1 MLKLTNIVKKYNEN
15 QPNEVQALRGVDLT
29 VEKGEMIAI
38 MGPSGSGKSTL
49 LNIIGCMDTL
59 TSGSYE
65 VDGQKVEELSQK
77 KLAYLRNKKF
87 GFVLQDFGLLTDRSV
102 EENIMVPLLFSKESL
117 KKSTKRIKP
126 ILESL
131 GIADLAKRRANQ
143 LSGGQAQ
150 RVAIARALVN
160 EPDVI
165 LADEPTGALDTHT
178 SSEVVD
184 IFKQLN
190 KQGKTVIIVTHNPE
204 VAKACHKTYI
214 IKDGLI
220 SREEEL

>member
-1 MLKLTNIVKKYNEN
+1 MLNLTNIIKKYNEGK
-15 QPNEVQALRGVDLT
+15 PNEVEALRGVDLK

-49 LNIIGCMDTL
+49 LNIVGCMDTL
-59 TSGSYE
+59 TSGSYLCDGEE
-65 VDGQKVEELSQK
+65 VSALSQK
-77 KLAYLRNKKF
+77 KLAALRNKKF
-87 GFVLQDFGLLTDRSV
+87 GFVLQDFGLLADRSV
-102 EENIMVPLLFSKESL
+102 EENVMVPLLFSKESL
-117 KKSTKRIKP
+117 KSSTKRIKP
-126 ILESL
+126 ILENL

-178 SSEVVD
+178 SEDVVN
-184 IFKQLN
+184 IFKKLN
-190 KQGKTVIIVTHNPE
+190 ESGKTIIIVTHNPE
-204 VAKACHKTYI
+204 VAKACDKTYI
-214 IKDGLI
+214 IRDGLI
-220 SREEEL
+220 SKE

>member
-1 MLKLTNIVKKYNEN
+1 MLQLKNIVKKYNEN
-15 QPNEVQALRGVDLT
+15 KPNEVEALRDIDLT

-59 TSGSYE
+59 TSGSYLCDGEE
-65 VDGQKVEELSQK
+65 VASLSQK
-77 KLAYLRNKKF
+77 KLANLRNKKF
-87 GFVLQDFGLLTDRSV
+87 GFVLQDFGLLADRSV
-102 EENIMVPLLFSKESL
+102 EENVMVPLLFSKESL
-117 KKSTKRIKP
+117 KSSTKRIKP
-126 ILESL
+126 ILENL

-178 SSEVVD
+178 SEDVVN
-184 IFKQLN
+184 IFKSLN
-190 KQGKTVIIVTHNPE
+190 QQGKTIIIVTHNPE
-204 VAKACHKTYI
+204 VAKACDKTYI
-214 IKDGLI
+214 IRDGLI
-220 SREEEL
+220 SKE

>member
-1 MLKLTNIVKKYNEN
+1 MLKLTNIIKKYNEGK
-15 QPNEVQALRGVDLT
+15 PNEVEALRGVDLT

-59 TSGSYE
+59 TSGSYLCDGEE
-65 VDGQKVEELSQK
+65 VASLSQK
-77 KLAYLRNKKF
+77 KLAALRNKKF
-87 GFVLQDFGLLTDRSV
+87 GFVLQDFGLLADRSV
-102 EENIMVPLLFSKESL
+102 EENVMVPLLFSKESL
-117 KKSTKRIKP
+117 KSSTKRIKP
-126 ILESL
+126 ILENL

-178 SSEVVD
+178 SEDVVN
-184 IFKQLN
+184 IFKTLN
-190 KQGKTVIIVTHNPE
+190 QQGKTIIIVTHNPE
-204 VAKACHKTYI
+204 VAKACDKTYI
-214 IKDGLI
+214 IRDGLI
-220 SREEEL
+220 SKE

>member
-1 MLKLTNIVKKYNEN
+1 MLQLTNIVKKYNEN
-15 QPNEVQALRGVDLT
+15 KPNEVEALRGIDLT

-59 TSGSYE
+59 TSGSYLCDGEE
-65 VDGQKVEELSQK
+65 VSALSQK
-77 KLAYLRNKKF
+77 KLAALRNKKF
-87 GFVLQDFGLLTDRSV
+87 GFVLQDFGLLADRSV
-102 EENIMVPLLFSKESL
+102 EENVMVPLLFSKESL
-117 KKSTKRIKP
+117 KSSTKRIKP
-126 ILESL
+126 ILENL

-178 SSEVVD
+178 SEDVVN
-184 IFKQLN
+184 IFKTLN
-190 KQGKTVIIVTHNPE
+190 QQGKTIIIVTHNPE
-204 VAKACHKTYI
+204 VAKACDKTYI
-214 IKDGLI
+214 IRDGLI
-220 SREEEL
+220 EKE

>member
-1 MLKLTNIVKKYNEN
+1 MLQLKNIVKKYNEGK
-15 QPNEVQALRGVDLT
+15 PNEVEALRGVDLT

-59 TSGSYE
+59 TSGSYLCDGEE
-65 VDGQKVEELSQK
+65 VSSLSQK
-77 KLAYLRNKKF
+77 KLAALRNKKF
-87 GFVLQDFGLLTDRSV
+87 GFVLQDFGLLADRSV
-102 EENIMVPLLFSKESL
+102 EENVMVPLLFSKESL
-117 KKSTKRIKP
+117 KSSTKRIKP
-126 ILESL
+126 ILENL

-178 SSEVVD
+178 SEDVVN
-184 IFKQLN
+184 IFKKLN
-190 KQGKTVIIVTHNPE
+190 ESGKTIIIVTHNPE
-204 VAKACHKTYI
+204 VAKACDKTYI
-214 IKDGLI
+214 IRDGLI
-220 SREEEL
+220 EKE

>member
-65 VDGQKVEELSQK
+65 VDGQKVEEFSQK

-160 EPDVI
+160 EPDII

>member
-1 MLKLTNIVKKYNEN
+1 MLQLKDIIKKYNEGK
-15 QPNEVQALRGVDLT
+15 PNEVEALRGVDLT

-59 TSGSYE
+59 TSGSYLCDGEE
-65 VDGQKVEELSQK
+65 VASLSQK
-77 KLAYLRNKKF
+77 KLAALRNKKF
-87 GFVLQDFGLLTDRSV
+87 GFVLQDFGLLADRSV
-102 EENIMVPLLFSKESL
+102 EENVMVPLLFSKESL
-117 KKSTKRIKP
+117 KSSTKRIKP
-126 ILESL
+126 ILENL

-178 SSEVVD
+178 SEDVVN
-184 IFKQLN
+184 IFKKLN
-190 KQGKTVIIVTHNPE
+190 ESGKTIIIVTHNPE
-204 VAKACHKTYI
+204 VAKKCDKTYI
-214 IKDGLI
+214 IKDGGI
-220 SREEEL
+220 QNE

>member
-29 VEKGEMIAI
+29 VEQGEMIAI

-131 GIADLAKRRANQ
+131 GIADLAKRQANQ
-143 LSGGQAQ
+143 LSGGQSQ

-160 EPDVI
+160 EPDII

>member
-1 MLKLTNIVKKYNEN
+1 MLQLTNIVKKYNEN
-15 QPNEVQALRGVDLT
+15 KPNEVEALRGIDLT

-59 TSGSYE
+59 TSGSYLCDGEE
-65 VDGQKVEELSQK
+65 VSALSQK
-77 KLAYLRNKKF
+77 KLAALRNKKF
-87 GFVLQDFGLLTDRSV
+87 GFVLQDFGLLADRSV
-102 EENIMVPLLFSKESL
+102 EENVMVPLLFSKESL
-117 KKSTKRIKP
+117 KSSTKRIKP
-126 ILESL
+126 ILENL

-178 SSEVVD
+178 SEDVVN
-184 IFKQLN
+184 IFKSLN
-190 KQGKTVIIVTHNPE
+190 QQGKTIIIVTHNPE
-204 VAKACHKTYI
+204 VAKACDKTYI
-214 IKDGLI
+214 IRDGLI
-220 SREEEL
+220 STEP

>member
-1 MLKLTNIVKKYNEN
+1 MLKLTSIIKKYNEGK
-15 QPNEVQALRGVDLT
+15 PNEVEALRGVDLT

-59 TSGSYE
+59 TSGSYLCDGEE
-65 VDGQKVEELSQK
+65 VASLSQK
-77 KLAYLRNKKF
+77 KLAALRNKKF
-87 GFVLQDFGLLTDRSV
+87 GFVLQDFGLLADRSV
-102 EENIMVPLLFSKESL
+102 EENVMVPLLFSKESL
-117 KKSTKRIKP
+117 KASTKRIKP
-126 ILESL
+126 ILENL

-178 SSEVVD
+178 SEDVVN
-184 IFKQLN
+184 IFKTLN
-190 KQGKTVIIVTHNPE
+190 QQGKTIIIVTHNPE
-204 VAKACHKTYI
+204 VAKACDKTYI
-214 IKDGLI
+214 IRDGLI
-220 SREEEL
+220 ETE

>member
-1 MLKLTNIVKKYNEN
+1 MLKLTSIIKKYNEGK
-15 QPNEVQALRGVDLT
+15 PNEVEALRGVDLT

-59 TSGSYE
+59 TSGSYLCDGEE
-65 VDGQKVEELSQK
+65 VASLSQK
-77 KLAYLRNKKF
+77 KLANLRNKKF
-87 GFVLQDFGLLTDRSV
+87 GFVLQDFGLLADRSV
-102 EENIMVPLLFSKESL
+102 EENVMVPLLFSKESL
-117 KKSTKRIKP
+117 KSSTKRIKP
-126 ILESL
+126 ILENL

-178 SSEVVD
+178 SEDVVN
-184 IFKQLN
+184 IFKKLN
-190 KQGKTVIIVTHNPE
+190 ESGKTIIIVTHNPE
-204 VAKACHKTYI
+204 VAKACDKTYI
-214 IKDGLI
+214 IRDGLI
-220 SREEEL
+220 STES

>member
-1 MLKLTNIVKKYNEN
+1 MLNLTNIVKKYNEGK
-15 QPNEVQALRGVDLT
+15 PNEVKALRGVDLT

-59 TSGSYE
+59 TSGSYLCDGEE
-65 VDGQKVEELSQK
+65 VASLSQK
-77 KLAYLRNKKF
+77 KLAALRNKKF
-87 GFVLQDFGLLTDRSV
+87 GFVLQDFGLLADRSV
-102 EENIMVPLLFSKESL
+102 EENVMVPLLFSKESL
-117 KKSTKRIKP
+117 KSSTKRIKP
-126 ILESL
+126 ILENL

-178 SSEVVD
+178 SEDVVN
-184 IFKQLN
+184 IFKKLN
-190 KQGKTVIIVTHNPE
+190 ESGKTIIIVTHNPE
-204 VAKACHKTYI
+204 VAKACDKTYI
-214 IKDGLI
+214 IRDGLI
-220 SREEEL
+220 SAE

>member
-102 EENIMVPLLFSKESL
+102 EENIMVPLLFSKEPL
-117 KKSTKRIKP
+117 KKSTQRIKP

-131 GIADLAKRRANQ
+131 GIADLTKRRANQ

-178 SSEVVD
+178 SLEVVE
-184 IFKQLN
+184 IFKNLN
-190 KQGKTVIIVTHNPE
+190 RQGKTVIIVTHNPE
-204 VAKACHKTYI
+204 VAKVCHKIYRI
-214 IKDGLI
+214 VDGEI
-220 SREEEL
+220 SLV

>member
-1 MLKLTNIVKKYNEN
+1 MLNLTNIVKKYNEN
-15 QPNEVQALRGVDLT
+15 KPNEVEALRGIDLT

-59 TSGSYE
+59 TSGSYLCDDEE
-65 VDGQKVEELSQK
+65 VSALSQK
-77 KLAYLRNKKF
+77 KLANLRNKKF
-87 GFVLQDFGLLTDRSV
+87 GFVLQDFGLLADRSV
-102 EENIMVPLLFSKESL
+102 EENVMVPLLFSKESL
-117 KKSTKRIKP
+117 KSSIKRIKP
-126 ILESL
+126 ILENL

-178 SSEVVD
+178 SEDVVN
-184 IFKQLN
+184 IFKTLN
-190 KQGKTVIIVTHNPE
+190 QQGKTIIIVTHNPE
-204 VAKACHKTYI
+204 VAKACDKTYI
-214 IKDGLI
+214 IRDGEI
-220 SREEEL
+220 FAE

>member
-15 QPNEVQALRGVDLT
+15 QPNEVHALRGVDLT

-102 EENIMVPLLFSKESL
+102 EENVMVPLLFSKEPL
-117 KKSTKRIKP
+117 RKSTKRIEP

-165 LADEPTGALDTHT
+165 LADEPTGALDTNT
-178 SSEVVD
+178 SSEVVS
-184 IFKQLN
+184 IFKSLN
-190 KQGKTVIIVTHNPE
+190 EQGKTIIIVTHNPE

>member
-1 MLKLTNIVKKYNEN
+1 MIRLIDVEKKYNEG
-15 QPNEVQALRGVDLT
+15 QPNEVHALRGINLT
-29 VEKGEMIAI
+29 IEQGEMIAI

-59 TSGSYE
+59 TSGNYKLDDLWIE
-65 VDGQKVEELSQK
+65 KQSQN
-77 KLAYLRNKKF
+77 KLAALRNKKF

-102 EENIMVPLLFSKESL
+102 EENIIVPLLFSKESL

-131 GIADLAKRRANQ
+131 GISELAKRQANQ
-143 LSGGQAQ
+143 LSGGQSQ

-160 EPDVI
+160 EPDII
-165 LADEPTGALDTHT
+165 LADEPTGALDTRT
-178 SSEVVD
+178 SSEVVE

-190 KQGKTVIIVTHNPE
+190 DQGKTIIIVTHNPG

-214 IKDGLI
+214 IKDGMI